1 VRRLRSLRL
10 VALSSA
16 LIAVL
21 FVAEAAAAVAEGYLV
36 DQENAMVSLVNQ
48 HRSADGLN
56 TLRTDSALQTVARR
70 QADRMAAAG
79 YIYHNPNL
87 AAEAGA
93 AVPSWL
99 RIGENVG
106 VGPSTDAVEDAFLA
120 SPHHRE
126 NIEGDYTMI
135 GLGAVGGSGGV
146 LYFTQNFAKS
156 GAAAPAPS
164 SPAASPAA
172 GSPAPARAPS
182 SPPAAPV
189 PAPSTQTPAARSATT
204 VRATPSTTTTVTI
217 PPTTT
222 TTITAAMAAALEEAS
237 TPVSDVV
244 LIPIDDSPGSTT
256 PLHRSSRVTMW
267 RTLRATFDHAL
278 AKLTP

>member
-1 VRRLRSLRL
+1 MRRLRSLRL

-16 LIAVL
+16 IIAVL

-48 HRSADGLN
+48 HRSAEGLN
-56 TLRTDSALQTVARR
+56 TLRSERR
-70 QADRMAAAG
+70 CRPLHDAGDRMSAAG

-106 VGPSTDAVEDAFLA
+106 VGPNTDAVEDAFLA

-156 GAAAPAPS
+156 GRSHRRRPP
-164 SPAASPAA
+164 PHLPPDHPRRR
-172 GSPAPARAPS
+172 GRRRPPGGARAGALNANTCRSISDDGPRRRRRRPRRHCAADDDHDHHRGNGCS
-182 SPPAAPV
+182 SCRGEHPG
-189 PAPSTQTPAARSATT
+189 ARRRPHS
-204 VRATPSTTTTVTI
+204 
-217 PPTTT
+217 
-222 TTITAAMAAALEEAS
+222 
-237 TPVSDVV
+237 
-244 LIPIDDSPGSTT
+244 
-256 PLHRSSRVTMW
+256 HR
-267 RTLRATFDHAL
+267 
-278 AKLTP
+278 

>member
-16 LIAVL
+16 IIAVL

-48 HRSADGLN
+48 HRSAEGLN
-56 TLRTDSALQTVARR
+56 TLRSDAALQTVARR

-106 VGPSTDAVEDAFLA
+106 VGPSTDAVESAFLA
-120 SPHHRE
+120 SQHHRE

-182 SPPAAPV
+182 SPPAAP
-189 PAPSTQTPAARSATT
+189 STQTPAARSATT

-217 PPTTT
+217 PQTTT
-222 TTITAAMAAALEEAS
+222 PTITAAMAAALEEAS